1 MITPNMTLDLPTVSI
16 TLGPEWATLLNEALE
31 LIDLHDHS
39 SGKGVKVTP
48 AGLNINN
55 TLSFDSN
62 KASNLYSTQYISQ
75 AATLTGAINARSLYS
90 VLGDLYYTNGAGN
103 AIQITSGGSIVA
115 VPGSASSFDR
125 ISTNANLVISPTDTF
140 VTVEVDTSAPVSII
154 LPDAA
159 TVVGGRIFIIKDS
172 MGSGSHINNIFITAN
187 GGNTIDG
194 DVSLT
199 LDSERGSYVLTGD
212 GGSNWNI
219 V

>member
-16 TLGPEWATLLNEALE
+16 TLGPEWATMLNEALE

-48 AGLNINN
+48 AGLNINQ

-75 AATLTGAINARSLYS
+75 AATLTGVNNARSLYS
-90 VLGDLYYTNGAGN
+90 VGGDLYYTNGSGN
-103 AIQITSGGSIVA
+103 AIQLTSGGSIVA
-115 VPGSASSFDR
+115 VPGAASSFER
-125 ISTNANLVISPTDTF
+125 TSTNANLVINPADTF
-140 VTVEVDTSAPVSII
+140 VTIEVDTSAPISII

-172 MGSGSHINNIFITAN
+172 EGTGANVNNISITAN

-212 GGSNWNI
+212 GTSNWNI